1 MSQNHIHM
9 IAVCNIKIAS
19 IKFINTSPYATF
31 SYNNQHTCI
40 VKIITSVCVY
50 AVTRCLIYNKLDI
63 IVKDKYCL
71 HVKGLKFVE
80 GKFVADNTEQNYKY
94 HTV

>member
-1 MSQNHIHM
+1 MHR
-9 IAVCNIKIAS
+9 K
-19 IKFINTSPYATF
+19 
-31 SYNNQHTCI
+31 NNNER
-40 VKIITSVCVY
+40 VCVY

-80 GKFVADNTEQNYKY
+80 GKFVADNTE
-94 HTV
+94 